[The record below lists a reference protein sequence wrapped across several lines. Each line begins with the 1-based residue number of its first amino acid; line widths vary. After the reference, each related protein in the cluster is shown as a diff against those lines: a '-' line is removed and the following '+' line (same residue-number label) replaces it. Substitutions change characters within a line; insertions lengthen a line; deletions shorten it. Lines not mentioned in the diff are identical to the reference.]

1 MGRFDDEAFDTLFLD
16 RDGVINRLRPDD
28 YVKNWEEFEFMP
40 GMLDRLARW
49 SGRFRRILV
58 VTNQRGVGKG
68 IMSLDDLNRIH
79 DRMIEEIERH
89 GGRIDRVYFCTAL
102 SPDDPNRKPQTG
114 MAQQARID
122 FPDIDFARSL
132 MIGDS
137 ESDRQFARNAGMA
150 FLPAEEIDCLGQLP
164 THSAFLAATGP
175 ETAEAESRSER
186 PEAWGP
192 DPARAMQGLT
202 GTQPGAEPRKRNA
215 TASAGLRKPPEDR
228 CRAPP

>member
-1 MGRFDDEAFDTLFLD
+1 
-16 RDGVINRLRPDD
+16 
-28 YVKNWEEFEFMP
+28 
-40 GMLDRLARW
+40 MLDRLARW

-150 FLPAEEIDCLGQLP
+150 FLPAEEIDCLG
-164 THSAFLAATGP
+164 
-175 ETAEAESRSER
+175 
-186 PEAWGP
+186 
-192 DPARAMQGLT
+192 
-202 GTQPGAEPRKRNA
+202 
-215 TASAGLRKPPEDR
+215 
-228 CRAPP
+228 